1 MNAIETA
8 AAECR
13 KACANLKIG
22 DTVQHIHHGEWLEIL
37 TEPIENRI
45 ASILTHKPEHER
57 AERLRRMRPL
67 SNADGQ
73 KAFADGQ
80 KAFADWQKADADWQ
94 KAFADWQ
101 KAVADWQKA
110 FADWQ
115 KAFADWQ
122 KARADYQKAVR
133 SPTMLALHAQIMW
146 VCLGSGHRHLWR
158 KNQAVGP
165 ARVLNTPASWP
176 LG

>member
-45 ASILTHKPEHER
+45 AFILTHKPEHER

-73 KAFADGQ
+73 KSDADRQ
-80 KAFADWQKADADWQ
+80 KACADCQKSDADWQ
-94 KAFADWQ
+94 KAC
-101 KAVADWQKA
+101 
-110 FADWQ
+110 
-115 KAFADWQ
+115 
-122 KARADYQKAVR
+122 ADYQKAVR
-133 SPTMLALHAQIMW
+133 SPAMLALHAQTCGCAWGADTDIFGAKIR
-146 VCLGSGHRHLWR
+146 L
-158 KNQAVGP
+158 
-165 ARVLNTPASWP
+165 
-176 LG
+176 